1 MKFTPPKL
9 NLHSIFMAA
18 AYNTNE
24 RETRAQ
30 LPNICP
36 CGLQDGLPCEI
47 SLNHNRVR
55 VTGPGFVHVV
65 QCKTHRKAFTI
76 YPPGYVPYGRRA
88 ITSTVTPDGN
98 SVILDGDD
106 ALQSFQQTMFDAAV
120 DAANDKIWSKDCYTD
135 PSEKRFN
142 TQLRQIIRSI
152 VMLGLS
158 PEQAEKHGAV
168 TEILNV
174 PGQLLHENA
183 AVMLDQKS
191 TIRDAGQAV
200 CNILEKLSVQA
211 QTGLNVFMQL
221 AICGHLAGL
230 WPPLHWW
237 CAKTG
242 KLLSVDRY
250 HLSLNARDIPL

>member
-1 MKFTPPKL
+1 LKCTPPKL
-9 NLHSIFMAA
+9 NLHRVFVVA

-24 RETRAQ
+24 DETRAQ
-30 LPNICP
+30 FPDTCP
-36 CGLQDGLPCEI
+36 GGLQDGLSCQI
-47 SLNHNRVR
+47 SLNHNRKR
-55 VTGPGFVHVV
+55 VTGPDFVHVL

-76 YPPGYVPYGRRA
+76 YPPGYVPFGRSA
-88 ITSTVTPDGN
+88 IASTITPDGKL
-98 SVILDGDD
+98 VILDGDD
-106 ALQSFQQTMFDAAV
+106 ALESFRETIFDAAI
-120 DAANDKIWSKDCYTD
+120 DAANDKIWSKDCRSD

-158 PEQAEKHGAV
+158 PEQTAQHGSV

-174 PGQLLHENA
+174 SGQLLHENA
-183 AVMLDQKS
+183 AIVLDQNS
-191 TIRDAGQAV
+191 TIKDAGQAV
-200 CNILEKLSVQA
+200 CNILEVLSVQA
-211 QTGLNVFMQL
+211 QAGFNVFMQL

-242 KLLSVDRY
+242 KLLLVDR
-250 HLSLNARDIPL
+250 HCLSFNAKDIPP